1 MNIGTKKRVD
11 EILNKR
17 EAMKKII
24 IAIIIFIIIAGG
36 YNFWI
41 NTPQYSLYQIQ
52 KSIDTKDRVL
62 FDKYVDTNGI
72 IEEVVEDISELFI
85 EEMETEESSE
95 YTFFDPKVLA
105 AGFVSLFQPA
115 IESAI
120 KETFDEFWED
130 EVESVESK
138 ADLKSNLES
147 FEVSYITRDGKIAKL
162 GLEGEDFDSG
172 EIIKLE
178 FKLNK
183 IENYWRVT
191 QITNLQDTLRQNL
204 DQVEELINLDT

>member
-1 MNIGTKKRVD
+1 
-11 EILNKR
+11 
-17 EAMKKII
+17 MKKII

>member
-11 EILNKR
+11 ETLNKR

-52 KSIDTKDRVL
+52 KSVDTKDRVL

-95 YTFFDPKVLA
+95 YSFFDPKVLA

-120 KETFDEFWED
+120 KESFDEFWED

-138 ADLKSNLES
+138 ADLKFNLES

>member
-1 MNIGTKKRVD
+1 M
-11 EILNKR
+11 
-17 EAMKKII
+17 
-24 IAIIIFIIIAGG
+24 
-36 YNFWI
+36 
-41 NTPQYSLYQIQ
+41 
-52 KSIDTKDRVL
+52 
-62 FDKYVDTNGI
+62 
-72 IEEVVEDISELFI
+72 VEDISELFI

-95 YTFFDPKVLA
+95 YSFFDPKVLA

-120 KETFDEFWED
+120 KESFDEFWED

-138 ADLKSNLES
+138 ADLKFNLES

>member
-115 IESAI
+115 IENAI
-120 KETFDEFWED
+120 EEGFDEFWED
-130 EVESVESK
+130 EVETVESK
-138 ADLKSNLES
+138 SDFRNNFDSI
-147 FEVSYITRDGKIAKL
+147 EVSYLKRDGKIAKL
-162 GLEGEDFDSG
+162 GLEGADPDTG
-172 EIIKLE
+172 ETIKIE

-183 IENYWRVT
+183 IENYWRIT
-191 QITNLQDTLRQNL
+191 QISNLEDILRQNI
-204 DQVEELINLDT
+204 DQVEELIDLDT

>member
-1 MNIGTKKRVD
+1 
-11 EILNKR
+11 
-17 EAMKKII
+17 MKKII

-52 KSIDTKDRVL
+52 KSVDTKDRVL

-95 YTFFDPKVLA
+95 YSFFDPKVLA

-120 KETFDEFWED
+120 KESFDEFWED

-138 ADLKSNLES
+138 ADLKFNLES